1 MATVRIPAPL
11 RRYTNGERLITV
23 AADTLAAA
31 IEEMDRRFPGL
42 RERLL
47 DADGQVHRFV
57 SIFVGD
63 QDVRLLNGLATPLDA
78 QAEVSIIPAM
88 AGGAPGVRPAA
99 TP

>member
-1 MATVRIPAPL
+1 MATVRVPGPL

-23 AADTLAAA
+23 AADTVAGA
-31 IEEMDRRFPGL
+31 IAELDRRFPGL

-57 SIFVGD
+57 SIFVGE
-63 QDVRLLNGLATPLDA
+63 QDVRLMEGLATPLDA

-88 AGGAPGVRPAA
+88 AGGASGTTPAA